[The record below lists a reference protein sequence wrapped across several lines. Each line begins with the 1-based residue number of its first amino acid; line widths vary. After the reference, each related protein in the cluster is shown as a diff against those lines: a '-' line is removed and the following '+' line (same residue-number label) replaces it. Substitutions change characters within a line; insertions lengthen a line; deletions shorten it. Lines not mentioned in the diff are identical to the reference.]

1 MKNKYLVVFEDLWHS
16 KEAYQTSQI
25 GDTILMILN
34 GSGLKPENE
43 IDFDKYNSSNPY
55 NLGVFENVFYDIP
68 LIDEDR
74 EYAGRIMIF
83 ELE

>member
-1 MKNKYLVVFEDLWHS
+1 
-16 KEAYQTSQI
+16 
-25 GDTILMILN
+25 MILN